1 MNKKILTL
9 AVLTL
14 FLTVGCSS
22 KNVGSSV
29 SPSLSSD
36 GVGSSLGT
44 PSFEGNSSS
53 GESSSSSVDLTPS
66 ISVETNVELYPGIRY
81 ALSVSSENLGEAEI
95 RFESSDEDIA
105 TISAQGVITVEDDED
120 LDGKEVL
127 ITVSVDEYLLEEECV
142 VRIAKDYPKAWK
154 NDTTETSFWD
164 GVYPTS
170 KPDSFVEDLDMRIA
184 EINDAAALAYMNVA
198 IAEGQSS
205 STAFPYRA
213 VYLNC
218 DVDLNG
224 YEWKAIDDESRVLTN
239 VAFCFQGHTISDG
252 ILVRG
257 DDKVSSIG
265 FFGQVN
271 FGLNLDG
278 VVFDSMKIGGVE
290 NDALTSDKK
299 WSGIVLGATDGSSTE
314 TVVKMSNVTVRNCV
328 IAQNA
333 AKQAILIGKAQSDY
347 GIYLSNITLEN
358 NSVLGTYTVG
368 GITSYSGASSI
379 YGENIEVKGNT
390 FYLIK
395 AKDTDQGTQFGVIT
409 ALLSGVT
416 PSTVSETYTGLA
428 QSENVVYYGSA
439 TFDSS
444 ILSASI
450 VTEYGLFQTM
460 IDNAEEIPLWQGS
473 RSHDAVTLN
482 D

>member
-36 GVGSSLGT
+36 GVGSSLGA

-66 ISVETNVELYPGIRY
+66 ISVETNVELYPGTRY
-81 ALSVSSENLGEAEI
+81 ALSVLSENLGEAEI

>member
-1 MNKKILTL
+1 
-9 AVLTL
+9 
-14 FLTVGCSS
+14 
-22 KNVGSSV
+22 
-29 SPSLSSD
+29 
-36 GVGSSLGT
+36 
-44 PSFEGNSSS
+44 
-53 GESSSSSVDLTPS
+53 
-66 ISVETNVELYPGIRY
+66 
-81 ALSVSSENLGEAEI
+81 
-95 RFESSDEDIA
+95 
-105 TISAQGVITVEDDED
+105 
-120 LDGKEVL
+120 
-127 ITVSVDEYLLEEECV
+127 
-142 VRIAKDYPKAWK
+142 
-154 NDTTETSFWD
+154 
-164 GVYPTS
+164 
-170 KPDSFVEDLDMRIA
+170 
-184 EINDAAALAYMNVA
+184 MNVA